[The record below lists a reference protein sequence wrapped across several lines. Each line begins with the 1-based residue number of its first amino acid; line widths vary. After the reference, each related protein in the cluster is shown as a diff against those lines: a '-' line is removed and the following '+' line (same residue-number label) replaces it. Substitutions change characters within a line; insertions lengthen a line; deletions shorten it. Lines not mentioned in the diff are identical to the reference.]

1 MNFSKN
7 YVNQFVRWFFT
18 LIFDMKVVT
27 RVCLIILLLTIFSLK
42 SFASS
47 PANTNISETAD
58 FTPAIYLWLALSIL
72 MSRGLSIVK
81 KIGLPVVT
89 SEILAGIVLGHLYL
103 FGITTFIGMNHNEI
117 IQFLS
122 EIGAMIL
129 MFEIGLETQ
138 IKDISNKLVSGM
150 KIALFGTVLT
160 FSGGYYLS
168 EFFYPGMTTDSRI
181 LLGVIT
187 AATATGISAK
197 VFKDLKL
204 LATREV
210 KLVLTASLID
220 EVLSILCFAIVS
232 GVLIAG
238 NVEIETLITITAK
251 ITVFFLLSI
260 TLGTRLTPLLTRLSV
275 KIHAGISMKIG
286 LLFFICTLYTWLAS
300 VLGVAPVIGAFIAGL
315 VIDPEHFKNFS
326 QAKFLRELKLIANR
340 TSDENA
346 KAQILKT
353 VHGQETRS
361 LDELIK
367 PLSNIFVPIFF
378 TYIGLIFKIS
388 DLTKPRVVLFAISL
402 LVISLIGRI
411 ISGYSEKEKL
421 NKLLVGLGMTPIG
434 EAGLIFA
441 VTGHQLGIINNDI
454 MSAIVLAVVLITII
468 TPTLIKISLK
478 SGHLS

>member
-1 MNFSKN
+1 ML
-7 YVNQFVRWFFT
+7 T
-18 LIFDMKVVT
+18 L
-27 RVCLIILLLTIFSLK
+27 SYPE
-42 SFASS
+42 FA
-47 PANTNISETAD
+47 
-58 FTPAIYLWLALSIL
+58 
-72 MSRGLSIVK
+72 
-81 KIGLPVVT
+81 
-89 SEILAGIVLGHLYL
+89 
-103 FGITTFIGMNHNEI
+103 
-117 IQFLS
+117 
-122 EIGAMIL
+122 
-129 MFEIGLETQ
+129 
-138 IKDISNKLVSGM
+138 
-150 KIALFGTVLT
+150 
-160 FSGGYYLS
+160 
-168 EFFYPGMTTDSRI
+168 

-300 VLGVAPVIGAFIAGL
+300 VLGIAPVIGAFIAGL

-326 QAKFLRELKLIANR
+326 QAKFLRELKQIASH
-340 TSDENA
+340 TSDENT

-378 TYIGLIFKIS
+378 TYIGLIFKLS

-421 NKLLVGLGMTPIG
+421 NKLIVGLGMTPIG

-468 TPTLIKISLK
+468 TPILIKISLK

>member
-7 YVNQFVRWFFT
+7 YVNRPIKYISLLVSDIKLIVFTFFV
-18 LIFDMKVVT
+18 
-27 RVCLIILLLTIFSLK
+27 LLPLTG
-42 SFASS
+42 FASS
-47 PANTNISETAD
+47 PSNANISGTVD

-103 FGITTFIGMNHNEI
+103 FGITTFIGMSHNEI
-117 IQFLS
+117 IQFLA

-138 IKDISNKLVSGM
+138 IKDISSKLLSGI
-150 KIALFGTVLT
+150 KIALFGTILT

-168 EFFYPGMTTDSRI
+168 HFFYPDLSLKSRI
-181 LLGVIT
+181 LIGVIS

-197 VFKDLKL
+197 VFKDLKIL
-204 LATREV
+204 GSSEV
-210 KLVLTASLID
+210 KLILTASLID

-238 NVEIETLITITAK
+238 NIEMETLITITAK
-251 ITVFFLLSI
+251 TAIFFLLSI
-260 TLGTRLTPLLTRLSV
+260 SLGSKITPLLTRLSV

-326 QAKFLRELKLIANR
+326 QAKFLRELKQIANH
-340 TSDENA
+340 TSDENT

-353 VHGQETRS
+353 VHGHETRS

-378 TYIGLIFKIS
+378 TYIGLIFKLS
-388 DLTKPRVVLFAISL
+388 DLMKPKIVLFAVSL
-402 LVISLIGRI
+402 LAVSLIGRI
-411 ISGYSEKEKL
+411 VSGYTEKGKF
-421 NKLLVGLGMTPIG
+421 NKILVGLGMTPIG

-441 VTGHQLGIINNDI
+441 VTGNQLGIINNDI
-454 MSAIVLAVVLITII
+454 MSAVILAVVLITIV
-468 TPTLIKISLK
+468 TPILIRISLK
-478 SGHLS
+478 FNSPK

>member
-7 YVNQFVRWFFT
+7 YVNRPIKYISVLVSDIKLIVFT
-18 LIFDMKVVT
+18 LF
-27 RVCLIILLLTIFSLK
+27 ILLPLMG
-42 SFASS
+42 FASS
-47 PANTNISETAD
+47 PANTSGTVD

-103 FGITTFIGMNHNEI
+103 FGITIFIGMNHNEI
-117 IQFLS
+117 IQFLA

-138 IKDISNKLVSGM
+138 IKDISSKLLSGI
-150 KIALFGTVLT
+150 KIALFGTILT

-168 EFFYPGMTTDSRI
+168 HFFYPDLSLKSRI
-181 LLGVIT
+181 LIGVIS

-197 VFKDLKL
+197 VFKDLKIL
-204 LATREV
+204 GSSEV
-210 KLVLTASLID
+210 KLILTASLID

-238 NVEIETLITITAK
+238 NIEMETLITITAK
-251 ITVFFLLSI
+251 TAIFFLLSI
-260 TLGTRLTPLLTRLSV
+260 SLGSKITPLLTRLSV

-300 VLGVAPVIGAFIAGL
+300 ILGVAPVIGAFIAGL

-326 QAKFLRELKLIANR
+326 QAKFLRELKQIANH
-340 TSDENA
+340 TSDENT

-353 VHGQETRS
+353 VHGHETRS

-378 TYIGLIFKIS
+378 TYIGLIFKLS
-388 DLTKPRVVLFAISL
+388 DLAKPKIVLFAVSL
-402 LVISLIGRI
+402 LAVSLIGRI
-411 ISGYSEKEKL
+411 ISGYTEKGKF
-421 NKLLVGLGMTPIG
+421 NKILVGLGMTPIG

-441 VTGHQLGIINNDI
+441 VTGNQLGIINNDI
-454 MSAIVLAVVLITII
+454 MSAVILAVVLITIV
-468 TPTLIKISLK
+468 TPILIKISLK
-478 SGHLS
+478 FNSPK

>member
-7 YVNQFVRWFFT
+7 YVNRPIKYISVLVSDIKLIVFT
-18 LIFDMKVVT
+18 LF
-27 RVCLIILLLTIFSLK
+27 ILLPLMG
-42 SFASS
+42 FANSAS
-47 PANTNISETAD
+47 NANISATVD

-89 SEILAGIVLGHLYL
+89 SEILAGVVLGHLYL

-117 IQFLS
+117 IQFLA

-138 IKDISNKLVSGM
+138 IKDISSKLLSGI
-150 KIALFGTVLT
+150 KIALFGTILT

-168 EFFYPGMTTDSRI
+168 HFFYPDLSLKSRI
-181 LLGVIT
+181 LIGVIS

-197 VFKDLKL
+197 VFKDLKIL
-204 LATREV
+204 GSNEV
-210 KLVLTASLID
+210 KLILTASLID

-238 NVEIETLITITAK
+238 NIEMETLITITAK
-251 ITVFFLLSI
+251 TAIFFLLSI
-260 TLGTRLTPLLTRLSV
+260 SLGSKITPLLTRLSV

-315 VIDPEHFKNFS
+315 VIDSEHFKNFS
-326 QAKFLRELKLIANR
+326 QAKFLRELKQIANH
-340 TSDENA
+340 TSDENT

-353 VHGQETRS
+353 VHGHETRS

-378 TYIGLIFKIS
+378 TYIGLIFKLS
-388 DLTKPRVVLFAISL
+388 DLAKPKIVLFAVSL
-402 LVISLIGRI
+402 LAVSLIGRI
-411 ISGYSEKEKL
+411 VSGYTEKGKF
-421 NKLLVGLGMTPIG
+421 NKVLVGLGMTPIG

-441 VTGHQLGIINNDI
+441 VTGNQLGIINNDI
-454 MSAIVLAVVLITII
+454 MSAVILAVVLITIV
-468 TPTLIKISLK
+468 TPILIKISLK
-478 SGHLS
+478 FNSPK